1 MGVEIKP
8 RLFRLT
14 WPEGHGLHGVT
25 MDVASL
31 SFGQLI
37 KLNKAYRAYKDIAGA
52 SVDEQLTAVGE
63 LLDIFAGALWGWNIE
78 RDGQPV
84 PADRAG
90 VDSLDPMYVLD
101 AIGAWAGRMGA
112 VDGPLGQR
120 STPTPSPTTPPI
132 PMETL
137 PESSPDALAS

>member
-31 SFGQLI
+31 SFGQLL
-37 KLNKAYRAYKDIAGA
+37 KLSRAYRTYRDIA
-52 SVDEQLTAVGE
+52 SKTIDEQLEAVGS
-63 LLDIFAGALWGWNIE
+63 LLDIFAGALWGWNVE
-78 RDGQPV
+78 RDGEPV
-84 PADRAG
+84 KPDRAG
-90 VDSLDPMYVLD
+90 VESLDPLYVLD
-101 AIGAWAGRMGA
+101 AIGAWAGRLGV

-120 STPTPSPTTPPI
+120 SIPTPSPTAPTI

-137 PESSPDALAS
+137 PESSPDAQAS